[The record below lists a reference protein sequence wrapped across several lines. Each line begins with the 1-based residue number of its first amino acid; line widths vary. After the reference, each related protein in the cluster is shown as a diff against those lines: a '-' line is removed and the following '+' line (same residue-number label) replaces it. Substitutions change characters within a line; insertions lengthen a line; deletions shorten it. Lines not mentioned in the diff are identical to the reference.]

1 MNATATI
8 PPQAGP
14 AETHGSRI
22 ITALEGAW
30 AAIRAEH
37 PDVPD
42 VVMIT
47 GTGRTVESVKWGHF
61 GEKRWTTGAK
71 TRTHELF
78 AGGELLSLG
87 GRRTMQTLL
96 HEAAHALAHVR
107 NIKDTSSD
115 YRYHNKR
122 FVKLAVE
129 LGLQGPASPASVIGW
144 SDCQI
149 TDAAAARYESV
160 IQALDTASLP
170 YVYDAWVTANFGGT
184 PKPAGGE
191 GENGDGG
198 EAEGGQGEGS
208 QGEGGDDEPTKAK
221 RPPTRFLVVC
231 GCTKLGKNGEPEAAR
246 RIQISRATWEF
257 GREDGD
263 EDGGGAL
270 ICGRCGQPFR
280 KADEDQA
287 AG

>member
-1 MNATATI
+1 MNTTTATI
-8 PPQAGP
+8 PTQAGP
-14 AETHGSRI
+14 AEAQQEHGSRI

-30 AAIRAEH
+30 SAIRAQH
-37 PDVPD
+37 PDVPA
-42 VVMIT
+42 VLMIT
-47 GTGRTVESVKWGHF
+47 GTGRTGASLKWGHF
-61 GEKRWTTGAK
+61 GERRWTTGG

-78 AGGELLSLG
+78 AGGELISLG

-107 NIKDTSSD
+107 GIKDTSSD

-122 FVKLAVE
+122 FVKIAEE

-160 IQALDTASLP
+160 IQTLDTASLP
-170 YVYDAWVTANFGGT
+170 YVHDPWVTALFGGT
-184 PKPAGGE
+184 AKPTGGE
-191 GENGDGG
+191 DENGDDGDGDG
-198 EAEGGQGEGS
+198 EAQGGQGEG
-208 QGEGGDDEPTKAK
+208 DDEPKKAK

-231 GCTKLGKNGEPEAAR
+231 GCTKPGKDGEPEAAR

-263 EDGGGAL
+263 EDGGAL
-270 ICGRCGQPFR
+270 MCGRCGEPFR
-280 KADEDQA
+280 KADE
-287 AG
+287 G

>member
-1 MNATATI
+1 MNTTATTATI

-14 AETHGSRI
+14 AQAQQEHGSRI

-37 PDVPD
+37 PDVPA

-47 GTGRTVESVKWGHF
+47 GTGRTADSMKWGHF

-78 AGGELLSLG
+78 AGGELISLG

-122 FVKLAVE
+122 FVRLAEE
-129 LGLQGPASPASVIGW
+129 LGLQGPASPAPINGW
-144 SDCQI
+144 NTCEI
-149 TDAAAARYESV
+149 TDRTAARYAAAIE
-160 IQALDTASLP
+160 ALDTASLP
-170 YVYDAWVTANFGGT
+170 YVYDAWVTANFGGAA
-184 PKPAGGE
+184 KPTGGE
-191 GENGDGG
+191 GENGDDGGDDG
-198 EAEGGQGEGS
+198 EAQGGH
-208 QGEGGDDEPTKAK
+208 GEGGDEPKKAK

-231 GCTKLGKNGEPEAAR
+231 GCTKPGKDGQPEAAR

-263 EDGGGAL
+263 EGGGAL
-270 ICGRCGQPFR
+270 MCGRCGEPFR
-280 KADEDQA
+280 KADED
-287 AG
+287 

>member
-1 MNATATI
+1 MNTTTATTI
-8 PPQAGP
+8 PTQAGA
-14 AETHGSRI
+14 AETQQEHGSRI

-30 AAIRAEH
+30 SAIRAEH
-37 PDVPD
+37 PDVPA

-47 GTGRTVESVKWGHF
+47 GTGRTADSMKWGHF
-61 GEKRWTTGAK
+61 GERRWTTGAT

-107 NIKDTSSD
+107 GIKDTSSD

-122 FVKLAVE
+122 FVKLAEE
-129 LGLQGPASPASVIGW
+129 LGLQGPASPVPVNGW
-144 SDCQI
+144 NTCEI
-149 TDAAAARYESV
+149 TDRTAARYAAV
-160 IQALDTASLP
+160 IEALDTASLP
-170 YVYDAWVTANFGGT
+170 YVYDAWVTANFGGAA
-184 PKPAGGE
+184 KPTGGEDENGDDDAQGEGGGE
-191 GENGDGG
+191 GEGG
-198 EAEGGQGEGS
+198 S
-208 QGEGGDDEPTKAK
+208 DEPKKAK

-231 GCTKLGKNGEPEAAR
+231 GCVKPGKDGKPEAAR

-263 EDGGGAL
+263 EDEDGGAL
-270 ICGRCGQPFR
+270 MCGRCGQSFR
-280 KADEDQA
+280 KASED
-287 AG
+287 